1 MRRGRWVMA
10 GLMLGLAGCGGAS
23 EPPPADGKAVLPDGP
38 VAETTAIDAASLP
51 EGVRAAV
58 LSRVPDMTI
67 AGATRKARGGMVFY
81 DVEGSRDDGSDI
93 EIDVIEENGA
103 YRVVA
108 RSFDVVKDH
117 AAACLARR
125 ARDRHVGHA
134 RQHRGAHPFGQARG
148 IDRGR
153 LGNRAIGQHRLP
165 VRRRRLGCAAAS
177 RQPEHQPRHHPPT
190 TPHHVTPVIACALLS
205 PRRAQVDEAFLIRLF
220 GR

>member
-103 YRVVA
+103 YRVVEIQRDIA
-108 RSFDVVKDH
+108 WSDVPPAVR
-117 AAACLARR
+117 AAADVAPDRFAPAR
-125 ARDRHVGHA
+125 VIEST
-134 RQHRGAHPFGQARG
+134 QADG
-148 IDRGR
+148 GVVYELFAPDGPDEPAAEIDWKNG
-153 LGNRAIGQHRLP
+153 
-165 VRRRRLGCAAAS
+165 
-177 RQPEHQPRHHPPT
+177 
-190 TPHHVTPVIACALLS
+190 
-205 PRRAQVDEAFLIRLF
+205 EATLRSE
-220 GR
+220 RNVY